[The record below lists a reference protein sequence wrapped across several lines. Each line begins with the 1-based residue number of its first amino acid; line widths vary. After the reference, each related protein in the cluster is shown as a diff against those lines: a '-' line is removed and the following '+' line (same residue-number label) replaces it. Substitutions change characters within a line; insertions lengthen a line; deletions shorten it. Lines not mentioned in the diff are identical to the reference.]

1 MIGGRCLSGRAG
13 GRFLRW
19 CGHFPSLQHQAGA
32 IETKPRLESL
42 TKRQE
47 SAIGMRR
54 RPYNIDLRAHLE
66 QCDDNYR
73 RLTRLMP
80 DLSQTD
86 RREFRMFP
94 HGAALIVSFEVT
106 HRSRYTTVLTLDLPA
121 SGRSIGG
128 MRIKIRVYHDARTAE
143 VIEFQGQRRFP
154 GGLRLPQPRDAPTRR
169 KGPGQSLSLGVP
181 ERLPAT
187 RRRAPR
193 AGHDRF
199 LAGSHDGRQG

>member
-1 MIGGRCLSGRAG
+1 
-13 GRFLRW
+13 
-19 CGHFPSLQHQAGA
+19 
-32 IETKPRLESL
+32 
-42 TKRQE
+42 
-47 SAIGMRR
+47 MRR

-94 HGAALIVSFEVT
+94 HEALIVSFEVT

-121 SGRSIGG
+121 SVRSIGG

-143 VIEFQGQRRFP
+143 VIEFQGQRRFQAVYDYP
-154 GGLRLPQPRDAPTRR
+154 NPEMRQPDE
-169 KGPGQSLSLGVP
+169 KVQVN
-181 ERLPAT
+181 
-187 RRRAPR
+187 
-193 AGHDRF
+193 RF
-199 LAGSHDGRQG
+199 LSEFLNACLRHGVAHQERVMIGS